1 MRTNLKSAPALA
13 LFACMLAW
21 GDARAAAGTIGGDH
35 RLVRRF
41 VEDGAIVQKGWLE
54 AAVGYDD
61 GSRGRDLRSALTL
74 AFRLGPDVEA
84 GVVLGGL
91 DRRRDPGD
99 RLYGPPLAAAVDAS
113 GVGDAMLFGKV
124 RVVRRP
130 FDLALGASV
139 EVPLADDEEGLG
151 PGVAQYR
158 AFVGLRT
165 GSARATVIGWIGAG
179 RRGDSEF
186 AGRAAGLNTLL
197 AGAGVLVPVSRLWT
211 FVAEADYEGARFSGE
226 QADGRALAGLDWRPT
241 DNLVVRGE
249 AGAGLTGGAPDRMG
263 SISFVFHF

>member
-13 LFACMLAW
+13 LLACMLAW

-113 GVGDAMLFGKV
+113 GVGDA
-124 RVVRRP
+124 
-130 FDLALGASV
+130 
-139 EVPLADDEEGLG
+139 LADDEEGLG